1 MRSFSFV
8 KCGPPAPRAGRIRLA
23 SPPLEGIH
31 TRSAFAVCPP
41 SKVLFSRSY
50 ALPRSSTILLPSG
63 DHAGLL
69 YTASDFESCC
79 GVPPAAGIFQ
89 SCPPALDHVTYAT
102 DCPSGDHAGWNSG
115 KLLL

>member
-8 KCGPPAPRAGRIRLA
+8 KCGPPAPRAGRISFA
-23 SPPLEGIH
+23 SPPSAGIH

-50 ALPRSSTILLPSG
+50 ALPRRRTMREPSG

-69 YTASDFESCC
+69 YTASDLDNCV
-79 GVPPAAGIFQ
+79 GVPPAADIFQ
-89 SCPPALDHVTYAT
+89 SFPPSLDHVTNVM
-102 DCPSGDHAGWNSG
+102 DFPSGDHAG
-115 KLLL
+115 